1 MGRIL
6 AVDWG
11 GRRLGLARSDALGL
25 TAQPLPAVVLPAT
38 SGDATAAARRTQAA
52 AVAALLDAVAEHAI
66 ARVVIG
72 LPLELSGRSGEA
84 AGRVDDLVAALRARL
99 PADVVVETW
108 DERLTSALA
117 ERFLR
122 EEGRTSGKRSGG
134 GRERTRPATQEE
146 KARVDQRAAVLL
158 LQSWLDAHPG
168 AGMLDREDA

>member
-25 TAQPLPAVVLPAT
+25 TAQPLPPVVLPAAT
-38 SGDATAAARRTQAA
+38 GDAVAAARRTQVA
-52 AVAALLDAVAEHAI
+52 AVVAIGAAVGAHGI
-66 ARVVIG
+66 ARVVVG
-72 LPLELSGRSGEA
+72 LPLELSGRHGDAAERVEA
-84 AGRVDDLVAALRARL
+84 LVAALRATL
-99 PADVVVETW
+99 PAAVAVETW

-122 EEGRTSGKRSGG
+122 EEGHTSGRRSGG

-168 AGMLDREDA
+168 AGRAAGEDA

>member
-25 TAQPLPAVVLPAT
+25 TAQPLPAIILPA
-38 SGDATAAARRTQAA
+38 ATGAPDAAARRAQAA
-52 AVAALLDAVAEHAI
+52 AVSALADAVVEHAI
-66 ARVVIG
+66 AHVVLG

-84 AGRVDDLVAALRARL
+84 AGRVEALVVALRARL
-99 PADVVVETW
+99 PEHVTVETW

-122 EEGRTSGKRSGG
+122 EEGRTTGRRSGG

-168 AGMLDREDA
+168 AGLLDREDA